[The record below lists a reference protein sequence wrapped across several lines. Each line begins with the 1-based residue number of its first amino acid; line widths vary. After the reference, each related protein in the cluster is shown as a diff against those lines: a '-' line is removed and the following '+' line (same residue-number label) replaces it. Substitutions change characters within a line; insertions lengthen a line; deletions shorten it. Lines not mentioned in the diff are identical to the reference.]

1 MTTSESQ
8 ISVLS
13 EETLAR
19 FILQSSHIRRGD
31 NTVRPEAFIP
41 HPYEDLSV
49 TPHLGLSQTDIWTVG
64 EDVAHQTGKNL
75 HGRADNQAGS
85 YLDQALQ
92 VLPDP
97 TPSNPNHANVVGWP
111 PEKAMQKI
119 IALEIAARSSF
130 MPAQR

>member
-1 MTTSESQ
+1 MTTSELQ
-8 ISVLS
+8 TSVPPD
-13 EETLAR
+13 ETLAR
-19 FILQSSHIRRGD
+19 FILQSSHIRKGD

-49 TPHLGLSQTDIWTVG
+49 TRHLGLSQTEIWTVG
-64 EDVAHQTGKNL
+64 EDVARQTGKKL
-75 HGRADNQAGS
+75 HGRADNQAS
-85 YLDQALQ
+85 CYLDQALQ

-97 TPSNPNHANVVGWP
+97 TPNNPNHANVVGWP

-130 MPAQR
+130 KPAQR